1 MTGLIGLALLASV
14 FFGLS
19 DFLGGTLSRKLPML
33 TVLFL
38 SQIVAVISLTPQA
51 IIDPFDFSATSSII
65 WGLVA
70 GFAAAIAVS
79 SLFKALA
86 IGTMGVIAPIT
97 SLSVLVPV
105 TVGIIMGDQLT
116 IVLALGLAAAVV
128 GTVLASGPEI
138 KRKVPS
144 AGGTQAIVLGGIA
157 ALAFGVANLAIALGS
172 ATSVTTTLLT
182 DAVTVLV
189 MYTGGLIIFKQVP
202 KARGLSL
209 LGIVAIGVLG
219 FAANISFAFASLSGA
234 LSIVA
239 VLASLYPV
247 VTAILGWRFH
257 NERLM
262 RVQLWGVALVLA
274 GVATIAATSSRF
286 LNEMPVKLVG
296 SANPTS
302 SRWVGKVTQ

>member
-274 GVATIAATSSRF
+274 GVATIAATS
-286 LNEMPVKLVG
+286 
-296 SANPTS
+296 
-302 SRWVGKVTQ
+302 

>member
-1 MTGLIGLALLASV
+1 VTGLIGLALLASV

-274 GVATIAATSSRF
+274 GVATIAATS
-286 LNEMPVKLVG
+286 
-296 SANPTS
+296 
-302 SRWVGKVTQ
+302 

>member
-1 MTGLIGLALLASV
+1 VTGLIGLALLASI

-51 IIDPFDFSATSSII
+51 IIDPFDFTATPSIM
-65 WGLVA
+65 WGLIA

-116 IVLALGLAAAVV
+116 IILALGLAAAVV

-157 ALAFGVANLAIALGS
+157 AIAFGVANLAIALGS

-189 MYTGGLIIFKQVP
+189 MYTVGLIIFKQVP

-209 LGIVAIGVLG
+209 LGIAAIGVLG

-247 VTAILGWRFH
+247 VTALLGWRFH

-274 GVATIAATSSRF
+274 GVATIAATS
-286 LNEMPVKLVG
+286 
-296 SANPTS
+296 
-302 SRWVGKVTQ
+302 

>member
-1 MTGLIGLALLASV
+1 VTGLIGLALLASV

-51 IIDPFDFSATSSII
+51 IIDPFDFSATSSIM

-274 GVATIAATSSRF
+274 GVATIAATS
-286 LNEMPVKLVG
+286 
-296 SANPTS
+296 
-302 SRWVGKVTQ
+302 

>member
-1 MTGLIGLALLASV
+1 VTGLIGLALLASV

-51 IIDPFDFSATSSII
+51 IIDPFDFSATSSIM

-262 RVQLWGVALVLA
+262 RVQLWGVVLVLA
-274 GVATIAATSSRF
+274 GVATIAATS
-286 LNEMPVKLVG
+286 
-296 SANPTS
+296 
-302 SRWVGKVTQ
+302 

>member
-1 MTGLIGLALLASV
+1 MTGLVGLALLASV
-14 FFGLS
+14 FFGVS

-38 SQIVAVISLTPQA
+38 SQIVAIVSLTPQA
-51 IIDPFDFSATSSII
+51 IVDPYDFSATPSIM
-65 WGLVA
+65 WGLIA

-105 TVGIIMGDQLT
+105 AVGLFMGDQLT
-116 IVLALGLAAAVV
+116 LILGLGLAAAVI

-138 KRKVPS
+138 NRAAPS
-144 AGGTQAIVLGGIA
+144 AGGGRAVLLGGVA
-157 ALAFGVANLAIALGS
+157 AIFFGVANLAIALGS

-189 MYTGGLIIFKQVP
+189 LYSIGLLIFKQVP

-209 LGIVAIGVLG
+209 VGIAAIGVLG

-234 LSIVA
+234 LSVVA

-247 VTAILGWRFH
+247 ITALLGWRIH
-257 NERLM
+257 KERLM
-262 RVQLWGVALVLA
+262 RIQIVGVLLVLA
-274 GVATIAATSSRF
+274 GVAAIAATS
-286 LNEMPVKLVG
+286 
-296 SANPTS
+296 
-302 SRWVGKVTQ
+302 